1 MFFYVLFARFEEF
14 NSLLT
19 NCECN
24 IFLFGLS
31 SRIAPTSV
39 VEANTFDV
47 EDGDSPQHPRGER
60 ANGAG
65 DPTDHHEQLGSLDPC
80 GQHVSGGKPHQH
92 GTRGLQRSGFQ
103 QPRGRLVVGNA
114 NRDVDV

>member
-1 MFFYVLFARFEEF
+1 MFFARFEEF

-19 NCECN
+19 NRECN

-92 GTRGLQRSGFQ
+92 GTQGLQRSGFQ

-114 NRDVDV
+114 NRDV